1 VSPGRKNFNKINQAA
16 KILDVLVKKL
26 PDEVLR
32 DYFQNFSP
40 EQGRKTLMQA
50 IGTLAPK
57 KENTPPS
64 PSQTTLWQSNEKTWK
79 GKLVGQV
86 LQLFTD
92 GASRGNPGEA
102 GAGITI
108 LDEERTEL
116 MGTRAVS
123 GAMH

>member
-1 VSPGRKNFNKINQAA
+1 MSPGRKNFNKINQAA

>member
-1 VSPGRKNFNKINQAA
+1 
-16 KILDVLVKKL
+16 
-26 PDEVLR
+26 
-32 DYFQNFSP
+32 
-40 EQGRKTLMQA
+40 MQA